1 MTESKTLTVRLGD
14 GTKTRAEAR
23 ERIRRLEGGEDLA
36 DRHVLVLED
45 ETELHRLLS
54 PTNLDL
60 LRTIRQHEPASMRA
74 AAELVDRDFKEVHRN
89 LTELEALNVVTF
101 EREGRAKRPVVR
113 FDEID
118 IEVSLLAEGIDPTPA

>member
-1 MTESKTLTVRLGD
+1 MTENKTLTVRLGD

-23 ERIRRLEGGEDLA
+23 ERIRRLEGGEDLP

-54 PTNLDL
+54 PANLDL
-60 LRTIRQHEPASMRA
+60 LRVIRQHEPGSMRA

-101 EREGRAKRPVVR
+101 ERDGRAKRPVVR

-118 IEVSLLAEGIDPTPA
+118 IEVSLMAEDGDPAPA